1 MHFQTCY
8 VVSLNNSCCCRRFFR
23 EGLGR
28 ERRGEE
34 GRERGFGG
42 DFDLCSAW
50 FFITSSFPLNPQLNT
65 VLHLLW
71 VSVSFLFSSSFG
83 PRRGEKTDG
92 QVNEDAWHHCSAV
105 VINHLLINWE
115 SHERDLLLWCNSKSE
130 IRIRPTVNSPGT
142 AHTNTWSTN
151 HKAATW
157 WTQTRW
163 RGWDDLLQSEEKHQ
177 KSLGQVHLKWPRM
190 KI

>member
-83 PRRGEKTDG
+83 PRRGEKTDDE
-92 QVNEDAWHHCSAV
+92 VNEDA
-105 VINHLLINWE
+105 
-115 SHERDLLLWCNSKSE
+115 
-130 IRIRPTVNSPGT
+130 
-142 AHTNTWSTN
+142 
-151 HKAATW
+151 
-157 WTQTRW
+157 
-163 RGWDDLLQSEEKHQ
+163 
-177 KSLGQVHLKWPRM
+177 
-190 KI
+190 